1 MHLNDAVIV
10 AFSMVNT
17 FRVIAYVPQIL
28 RILRDGTGAHAVA
41 ISTWMLFLISHLTTV
56 AYAVVVAEDLRMA
69 AIFAANAACCAA
81 IVVLAH
87 WKRMQTPP

>member
-28 RILRDGTGAHAVA
+28 RIMRDGTGAHAVA

-69 AIFAANAACCAA
+69 AIFMANAVCCAA
-81 IVVLAH
+81 IVGLAQ
-87 WKRMQTPP
+87 WKRIQTAP